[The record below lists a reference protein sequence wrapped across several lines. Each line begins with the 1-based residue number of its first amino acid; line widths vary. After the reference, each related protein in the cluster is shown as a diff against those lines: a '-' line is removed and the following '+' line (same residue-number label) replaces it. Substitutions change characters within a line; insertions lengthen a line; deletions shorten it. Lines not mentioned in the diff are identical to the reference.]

1 MKTQYINYK
10 VSTAS
15 ALQGFKQDSDIFR
28 IWFYK
33 DHFFLSRMEDIKQRF
48 QLEIEISGKQKVKDE
63 ARWNQRKE
71 VKERMD

>member
-33 DHFFLSRMEDIKQRF
+33 DHFFSKQDGRYKT
-48 QLEIEISGKQKVKDE
+48 EILVGNRDQ
-63 ARWNQRKE
+63 W
-71 VKERMD
+71 